1 MVSDVRKGITKCRIM
16 TERLQHKFSISPVS
30 VTCKCCSSNDEDVPH
45 MILEYL
51 TLLNQRKSFYPRIMD
66 LNINNSCI
74 VKWKEMFN
82 IRERVRQLFLG
93 CSSFPEIQVKSMQ
106 RSGTEAIRIQIQLS
120 KPKREI
126 NNITNSQNTKKEGI
140 SVQTQNIDCG
150 YSLEPPHSD
159 LSKHR

>member
-1 MVSDVRKGITKCRIM
+1 
-16 TERLQHKFSISPVS
+16 
-30 VTCKCCSSNDEDVPH
+30 
-45 MILEYL
+45 MILEYP

-66 LNINNSCI
+66 LNINNTCI
-74 VKWKEMFN
+74 VKWKEIFN
-82 IRERVRQLFLG
+82 IRENIIQLFLG

-126 NNITNSQNTKKEGI
+126 TNITNSQNTKKEGI

-150 YSLEPPHSD
+150 YSRSKKLNNVQELE
-159 LSKHR
+159 